1 MRTKS
6 IRGDSNS
13 THGSDLSATVL
24 NPNSSENTPTHAQ
37 FPADSTNNTDSPY
50 VQDAEDVEDYPEVPV
65 PGWPHVAMLMAK
77 TPDFASF
84 SRFRDLN
91 IKSLLYYQAELTK
104 LRKKLH
110 EQEWEDY
117 RRGDNKA
124 RDYAERADFLI
135 NSKKKDCH
143 EQWKLVEEIR
153 IILKEYSESKWR
165 DHS

>member
-1 MRTKS
+1 MGTYS
-6 IRGDSNS
+6 INGDSNS
-13 THGSDLSATVL
+13 THRSDLSSTVR
-24 NPNSSENTPTHAQ
+24 NPNSSENTSIHVQ

-50 VQDAEDVEDYPEVPV
+50 AQDTEDVEEDLDVPV
-65 PGWPHVAMLMAK
+65 PGWPHVATLMAK

-110 EQEWEDY
+110 KQEWEDY

-124 RDYAERADFLI
+124 RNYAERADYLI
-135 NSKKKDCH
+135 NSKKKDGH
-143 EQWKLVEEIR
+143 KQWKLVKEIR

-165 DHS
+165 DLS

>member
-1 MRTKS
+1 MRTNS
-6 IRGDSNS
+6 INRDSNS

-24 NPNSSENTPTHAQ
+24 NPNSSGNTPIHDQ
-37 FPADSTNNTDSPY
+37 FPADSTNNTDNSPY
-50 VQDAEDVEDYPEVPV
+50 AQDAENVEDDLDVPV
-65 PGWPHVAMLMAK
+65 PGWPNVAMLMAK

-124 RDYAERADFLI
+124 RNYAERADYLI
-135 NSKKKDCH
+135 NSKKKNCH
-143 EQWKLVEEIR
+143 EQWKLIKEIR
-153 IILKEYSESKWR
+153 VILKEYSESK
-165 DHS
+165 